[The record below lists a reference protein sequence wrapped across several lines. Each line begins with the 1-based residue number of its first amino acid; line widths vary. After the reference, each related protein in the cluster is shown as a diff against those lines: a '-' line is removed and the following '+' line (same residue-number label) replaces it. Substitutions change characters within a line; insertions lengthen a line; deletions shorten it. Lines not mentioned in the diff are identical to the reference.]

1 MPQFTRVEAERRLAK
16 VRPLLE
22 DVQRRVA
29 AYRRRPTDPVAREI
43 EALLREIA
51 ELGAEVK
58 DPEQGLID
66 FRTQRRG
73 REVYLCWKLGEGD
86 RISFWHDLEAGFAGR
101 KIIED

>member
-1 MPQFTRVEAERRLAK
+1 MPTFSRAQADALLPR

-22 DVQRRVA
+22 DLQRRVA

-58 DPEQGLID
+58 DPDRGLID
-66 FRTQRRG
+66 FRAVMRG
-73 REVYLCWKLGEGD
+73 REVYLCWQLGEPE
-86 RISFWHDLEAGFAGR
+86 RIAFWHDLEAGFAGR
-101 KIIED
+101 RIIED

>member
-1 MPQFTRVEAERRLAK
+1 MPQFTRLEAERQLAK

-22 DVQRRVA
+22 DLQRRVA
-29 AYRRRPTDPVAREI
+29 AYRRRPNDPVAREI

-73 REVYLCWKLGEGD
+73 REVYLCW
-86 RISFWHDLEAGFAGR
+86 
-101 KIIED
+101 

>member
-1 MPQFTRVEAERRLAK
+1 MPTFTRREAEALLPR

-22 DVQRRVA
+22 DLQRRVA

-51 ELGAEVK
+51 ELGVEVK
-58 DPEQGLID
+58 DPDRGLVD
-66 FRTQRRG
+66 FRAMRRG
-73 REVYLCWKLGEGD
+73 QEIYLCWQMGDGD
-86 RISFWHDLEAGFAGR
+86 RIAFWHDLESGFAGR

>member
-1 MPQFTRVEAERRLAK
+1 MPQFTRVEAERQLAK

-22 DVQRRVA
+22 DLQRRVA

-86 RISFWHDLEAGFAGR
+86 RISFWHDLQAGFAGR

>member
-1 MPQFTRVEAERRLAK
+1 MPQFTRVEAERQLGK

-22 DVQRRVA
+22 DLQRRVA
-29 AYRRRPTDPVAREI
+29 AYRRQPSDPVAREI
-43 EALLREIA
+43 EALMREIA

-58 DPEQGLID
+58 DPDQGLID
-66 FRTQRRG
+66 FRAQRRG

-86 RISFWHDLEAGFAGR
+86 RISFWHDLDAGFAGR

>member
-1 MPQFTRVEAERRLAK
+1 MPTYTRAQAEALLPK
-16 VRPLLE
+16 VRPLVE
-22 DVQRRVA
+22 DLQRRVA

-58 DPEQGLID
+58 DPDRGLID
-66 FRTQRRG
+66 FRTVQRG
-73 REVYLCWKLGEGD
+73 REVYLCWRLGEGD
-86 RISFWHDLEAGFAGR
+86 RIAYWHDLETGFAGR

>member
-1 MPQFTRVEAERRLAK
+1 MPQFTRVEAERQLAK

-22 DVQRRVA
+22 DLQRRAA

-101 KIIED
+101 KITED

>member
-1 MPQFTRVEAERRLAK
+1 MPQFTRVEAERQLAK

-22 DVQRRVA
+22 DLQRRLA

-86 RISFWHDLEAGFAGR
+86 RISFWHDIEAGFAGR

>member
-1 MPQFTRVEAERRLAK
+1 MPLFTRVEAERQLAK
-16 VRPLLE
+16 VRPLVE
-22 DVQRRVA
+22 DLQRRVA

-58 DPEQGLID
+58 DPAQGLID

>member
-1 MPQFTRVEAERRLAK
+1 MPQFTRLEAERQLAK

-22 DVQRRVA
+22 DLQRRVA